1 MHVARL
7 LTTLATATALR
18 CTTRRALGA
27 GAAAAALG
35 PRPARAADEWRL
47 GVIKDYAVTKK
58 QASSVRIRPETMLT
72 ATGDNDTELKLLKV
86 PLGRAAAASFAPEDQ
101 LVLAKYFS
109 SRTDAEKIGPSKI
122 ASIMKASL
130 QKQASNPQSPLQG
143 VKLDPGAASV
153 ETRGGRRYVSY
164 IYDADACRRLSED
177 GECLRRGTRYVEA
190 RVSVSLESQARTLE
204 EQRRMDEG
212 EMEQRYVDTLW
223 VFTASAPKGAGDA
236 ALGALRRAADSFEV
250 VVD

>member
-1 MHVARL
+1 MRVARL

-18 CTTRRALGA
+18 TTRRTLFT

-86 PLGRAAAASFAPEDQ
+86 PLGRAAAASFAPDDQ

>member
-1 MHVARL
+1 MRVARL

-18 CTTRRALGA
+18 TTRRTLFT

-72 ATGDNDTELKLLKV
+72 ATGENDTELKPLKV
-86 PLGRAAAASFAPEDQ
+86 PLGRAAAASFAPDDQ

-109 SRTDAEKIGPSKI
+109 SRTDAEKIGASKI
-122 ASIMKASL
+122 AAIMKASL

-236 ALGALRRAADSFEV
+236 ALGALRRAAESFEV

>member
-1 MHVARL
+1 MHVAPL

-18 CTTRRALGA
+18 TTRRALGA

>member
-1 MHVARL
+1 MDASRHGRALEQDARVARVEFACYAPL
-7 LTTLATATALR
+7 GFGEEVVVCGDAPVLGNGAVGRGVALR
-18 CTTRRALGA
+18 NLVDLEAVGRGVNAVALLGA
-27 GAAAAALG
+27 VVAYG
-35 PRPARAADEWRL
+35 
-47 GVIKDYAVTKK
+47 
-58 QASSVRIRPETMLT
+58 
-72 ATGDNDTELKLLKV
+72 
-86 PLGRAAAASFAPEDQ
+86 
-101 LVLAKYFS
+101 
-109 SRTDAEKIGPSKI
+109 
-122 ASIMKASL
+122 
-130 QKQASNPQSPLQG
+130 
-143 VKLDPGAASV
+143 
-153 ETRGGRRYVSY
+153 
-164 IYDADACRRLSED
+164 YDADACRRLSED

>member
-1 MHVARL
+1 MRVAHL

-18 CTTRRALGA
+18 TTRRALGA

-35 PRPARAADEWRL
+35 PRPARATDEWRL
-47 GVIKDYAVTKK
+47 GVIKDYSVTKK

-72 ATGDNDTELKLLKV
+72 ATGEGDTELKLLKV

-130 QKQASNPQSPLQG
+130 QKQAANPQSPLQG

>member
-1 MHVARL
+1 MRVARL

-18 CTTRRALGA
+18 CTTRRALAA
-27 GAAAAALG
+27 GALTTAL
-35 PRPARAADEWRL
+35 PRPAFAADEWRL

-72 ATGDNDTELKLLKV
+72 ATGENDTELKLLKV

-130 QKQASNPQSPLQG
+130 QKQAANPQSPLQG

-223 VFTASAPKGAGDA
+223 VFTASAPKAAGDA

>member
-1 MHVARL
+1 
-7 LTTLATATALR
+7 
-18 CTTRRALGA
+18 
-27 GAAAAALG
+27 
-35 PRPARAADEWRL
+35 L
-47 GVIKDYAVTKK
+47 GVIKDYSVTKK

-72 ATGDNDTELKLLKV
+72 ATGEGDTELKLLKV

-130 QKQASNPQSPLQG
+130 QKQAANPQSPLQG

-223 VFTASAPKGAGDA
+223 VFTASAPKAASDA

>member
-1 MHVARL
+1 MRVAPL

-18 CTTRRALGA
+18 TTRRTLFT

-86 PLGRAAAASFAPEDQ
+86 PLGRAAAASFAPDDQ

-109 SRTDAEKIGPSKI
+109 SRTDAEKIGPAKI

-130 QKQASNPQSPLQG
+130 QKQAANPQSPLQG

-153 ETRGGRRYVSY
+153 ETRNGRRYVAY
-164 IYDADACRRLSED
+164 GYDADACRRLSED

>member
-1 MHVARL
+1 MHVAPL

-18 CTTRRALGA
+18 TTRRALGA

-109 SRTDAEKIGPSKI
+109 SRTDAEKIGPAKI
-122 ASIMKASL
+122 AAIMKASL

>member
-72 ATGDNDTELKLLKV
+72 ATGENDTELKLLKV
-86 PLGRAAAASFAPEDQ
+86 PLGRAAAASFAPDDQ

-223 VFTASAPKGAGDA
+223 VFTASAPKNAGDA